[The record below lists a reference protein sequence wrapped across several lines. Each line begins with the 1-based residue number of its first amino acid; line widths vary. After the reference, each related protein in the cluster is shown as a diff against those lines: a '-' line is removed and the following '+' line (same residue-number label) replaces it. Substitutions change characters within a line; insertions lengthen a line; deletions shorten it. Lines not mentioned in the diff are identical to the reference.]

1 MLDIIV
7 LFFLCRRIKSLAIEK
22 NLKPTKWIIFTIISW
37 FVCEGIG
44 FNIAMGW
51 NGFSN
56 IKSVGELTM
65 IVINHPDVVLF
76 SLFCAFGGYL
86 LVRKI
91 LESKQVTNDQL

>member
-1 MLDIIV
+1 MFDIII
-7 LFFLCRRIKSLAIEK
+7 LFFLCRKIKNIAIEK
-22 NLKPTKWIIFTIISW
+22 NLTPTRWIIYTILAW

-65 IVINHPDVVLF
+65 IVIGHPDIILF

-86 LVRKI
+86 IVRKI
-91 LESKQVTNDQL
+91 LERKSAMNS